1 MAPFIKEVVE
11 GVDSGLVGV
20 CMEGRLA
27 GGAFLSPRSS
37 LGSDARESRVLQ
49 IRKYSEYKGLAQDLA

>member
-1 MAPFIKEVVE
+1 MLGRSWADEGRGLVAPFIKEVVE

-27 GGAFLSPRSS
+27 GGCFSISRSS
-37 LGSDARESRVLQ
+37 LGSRCQR
-49 IRKYSEYKGLAQDLA
+49 IKGFAN

>member
-11 GVDSGLVGV
+11 VSGLVGV

-27 GGAFLSPRSS
+27 GGCFSISRSS
-37 LGSDARESRVLQ
+37 LGSDAQRSQGFCKLENTVNTRTSP
-49 IRKYSEYKGLAQDLA
+49 GLGT

>member
-11 GVDSGLVGV
+11 GVDSGVVGV

-27 GGAFLSPRSS
+27 GGCFSISRSS
-37 LGSDARESRVLQ
+37 LGSRCQR
-49 IRKYSEYKGLAQDLA
+49 IKGFAN